1 MVEHNTSSDHYLKA
15 NLVAGKEWAFAEL
28 HQKYSVS
35 IFSFIK
41 KFVHSSDIA
50 EDLTQE
56 VFIKIWQCRSRLADV
71 QSLKAYLFVIA
82 RNHTLNN
89 LKKAFRSEVAMAEVI
104 NSFVEERCDTEEE
117 LLSKEYLTYLQKAL
131 DCLSPRSKEI
141 FKLCREQGKSYEEVA
156 TALGISRNAVKN
168 HMVASMKILRTSVE
182 KDLGISLGVLLV
194 ILLK

>member
-1 MVEHNTSSDHYLKA
+1 MTTYSILSDQELRTK
-15 NLVAGKEWAFAEL
+15 LVFGDEYAFAEFYER
-28 HQKYSVS
+28 YSSGILGFV
-35 IFSFIK
+35 K
-41 KFVHSSDIA
+41 KFVHSADLS

-56 VFIKIWQCRSRLADV
+56 IFIKIWQCRSKLADV
-71 QSLKAYLFVIA
+71 QSLKAYLYIVA
-82 RNHTLNN
+82 RNHTLNS
-89 LKKAFRSEVAMAEVI
+89 LKKAFRSEVAMSEVI
-104 NSFVEERCDTEEE
+104 NSFVEERNSTEDE
-117 LLSKEYLTYLQKAL
+117 LLSKEYYDYLQKAL
-131 DCLSPRSKEI
+131 EVLSPRSREI